1 MNKYLLHCRD
11 QVCSFGRYVVFKQS
25 LWEQLES
32 EKGED
37 IFMMSHFNKFY
48 LDLKAGRKI
57 EVVSLNIRE
66 SFEETTL
73 E

>member
-11 QVCSFGRYVVFKQS
+11 QVCSWKICSLQS